1 MHQSYVMAQKLGI
14 LVTLKTLTV
23 IFWGFLIAAAAVA
36 GEEHKMKIE
45 VAISGD
51 GEEHKTFEWHGDG
64 SEIDDLEVGESKTIT
79 DDDGNEVTM
88 TRTEDGVEIEVD
100 GKKIEL
106 MHMGSGIGADVM
118 HEKGAK
124 VVIHGEHESE
134 DVTIEKHK
142 SFKIIKSHDDDG
154 ITIISG
160 DKIDAKT
167 RARLE
172 EVLKDAGKD
181 STITFIDGSELSGDE
196 QAHSKREVRVIRK
209 EVDVTN

>member
-1 MHQSYVMAQKLGI
+1 M
-14 LVTLKTLTV
+14 TLKTLTV
-23 IFWGFLIAAAAVA
+23 ILWGFLIAAAAVA

-88 TRTEDGVEIEVD
+88 TRTEDGLEIEVE
-100 GKKIEL
+100 GKNIEL
-106 MHMGSGIGADVM
+106 MHMGSDIDVDVM
-118 HEKGAK
+118 RDKGAN
-124 VVIHGEHESE
+124 VVIHGEHDSE

-142 SFKIIKSHDDDG
+142 RVKIIRSHDKDG
-154 ITIISG
+154 VTIISS
-160 DKIDAKT
+160 DAIDEET

-172 EVLKDAGKD
+172 EVLKDAGTD
-181 STITFIDGSELSGDE
+181 GTVMFIDGSELSGDE
-196 QAHSKREVRVIRK
+196 QAQRKREVRVIKK
-209 EVDVTN
+209 EFDVTN